1 MPSKTLAMKNGMLLG
16 LLMSGALA
24 GCASSDPASSSLAER
39 TPVSASLQLSA
50 GALFLEIES
59 TATAPLA
66 GDVAVYV
73 EPVGDSVQRPL
84 VFELRYDYADGRV
97 TSDGFGQQLDRQ
109 SLHTIGEAAERLA
122 RELGTDDPSLP
133 LHEQMA
139 FAALALLADSGGMP
153 LGPSTFVLR
162 DNPDAVGDKSLQND
176 GVSCLSRGSSYLVS
190 FDFGSTAV
198 VDTPITADSRSC
210 NGLCGP
216 SCTRL
221 TPYAMWTLDCLEHD
235 SCCSAIGD
243 GTTCWTP
250 LGECGDEYTQAETDF
265 LRGFDPFR
273 RHCGG

>member
-1 MPSKTLAMKNGMLLG
+1 V
-16 LLMSGALA
+16 A
-24 GCASSDPASSSLAER
+24 GCGSEDGAAPASVSER
-39 TPVSASLQLSA
+39 AAAQASLQLST
-50 GALFLEIES
+50 GALLVAIES
-59 TATAPLA
+59 TATGPLSGAVRVDIEPA
-66 GDVAVYV
+66 GDGAQPALGY
-73 EPVGDSVQRPL
+73 
-84 VFELRYDYADGRV
+84 ELLYDYAEGRV
-97 TSDGFGQQLDRQ
+97 TGDGFGQQLDRQ
-109 SLHTIGEAAERLA
+109 SLRALGDAAEQLA
-122 RELGTDDPSLP
+122 QELGTNDPSLP

-139 FAALALLADSGGMP
+139 FAALVLLADSGGMP
-153 LGPSTFVLR
+153 LARSTFALR
-162 DNPDAVGDKSLQND
+162 DTREDVGDKSLQDD
-176 GVSCLSRGSSYLVS
+176 GVICLQQGSSYLVS

-243 GTTCWTP
+243 DVTCWTP
-250 LGECGDEYTQAETDF
+250 LGECGDEYGHAEADF